1 MEFNYSV
8 ILICLGFAV
17 FLIVKEIRRND
28 TSRIGWRLAASIF
41 MIISLALLI
50 IPITYSTKKL
60 APAHELNL
68 LTEGTSLDPNSYPK
82 QSIHLADLNY
92 HLKLHP
98 EIRKINVYGYGLSD
112 NELKMLKGYQLSF
125 HPVTIPLGFIS
136 VSWPKKL
143 GISAQ
148 LIVQGV
154 YHNPTNKAV
163 KLKLTGL
170 GGDLDSLLIK
180 ANTKSKFS
188 FSTQPKQIGKAVFNL
203 LALQRKDTLSAEPIP
218 FEVIRK
224 PPIRIL
230 ILASFPDFE
239 YKFLKKWLYENQY
252 AVAFKS
258 QISKD
263 KYSTEFLNQK
273 AVNLNQINQDLL
285 KTIDLVIC
293 DEGELTAAISTAVNN
308 GMGLIVRVNN
318 LPLKKVVDHQPLLKD
333 ENGKVV
339 VDSRLSGMG
348 KIITTTIAATYQWQ
362 LAGKQ
367 VDYSRFWS
375 LLFTKSLRKK
385 AEEHTFE
392 IEPKWLTM
400 DEKVRLMVSVSDV
413 EPPLIFVDSVRIAP
427 RQNMELP
434 FLWDG
439 FFWPKISGWHTLTVN
454 QSVENIY
461 SYKRTD
467 WKAIKNF
474 DKLKTTLNFIA
485 NSNKAQLKLEKME
498 YPVVTTVNKWWFFFI
513 FLTMISFLWYEQ
525 RFLANETK
533 ML

>member
-1 MEFNYSV
+1 MEFNYCV
-8 ILICLGFAV
+8 ILICLGFAF

-28 TSRIGWRLAASIF
+28 TSRLVWRLVANIF
-41 MIISLALLI
+41 MVISFALLI
-50 IPITYSTKKL
+50 IPITYSTKMV
-60 APAHELNL
+60 APARELNL
-68 LTEGTSLDPNSYPK
+68 LTEGTSLDSNSYPK
-82 QSIHLADLNY
+82 QGIHLADLNY

-98 EIRKINVYGYGLSD
+98 EIKKINVYGYGLSV
-112 NELKMLKGYQLSF
+112 NELKTLKEYQLTF
-125 HPVTIPLGFIS
+125 HPSTNPSGFIS
-136 VSWPKKL
+136 ASWTKKL
-143 GISAQ
+143 GISTQ
-148 LIVQGV
+148 LVVQGV
-154 YHNPTNKAV
+154 YHNSTNKAV
-163 KLKLTGL
+163 KLKLLGL
-170 GGDLDSLLIK
+170 GDDLDSLSIK
-180 ANTKSKFS
+180 ANTKVKFS

-203 LALQRKDTLSAEPIP
+203 IALRDKDTLSAEPIP
-218 FEVIRK
+218 FEVVRK

-252 AVAFKS
+252 AVAFRS

-273 AVNLNQINQDLL
+273 AVNLNQINEDLL
-285 KTIDLVIC
+285 KSIDLVIC
-293 DEGELTAAISTAVNN
+293 DEGERSVAISTAVNN

-333 ENGKVV
+333 EKGMVI
-339 VDSRLSGMG
+339 VDRRLSGMG
-348 KIITTTIAATYQWQ
+348 KIITTTLSETYQWQ

-392 IEPKWLTM
+392 IDPKWLTM
-400 DEKVRLMVSVSDV
+400 DEQVRLMVSVSDV
-413 EPPLIFVDSVRIAP
+413 KPPLIFIDSVKIAP

-434 FLWDG
+434 FMWDG
-439 FFWPKISGWHTLTVN
+439 FFWPKISGWHILTVN

-461 SYKRTD
+461 CYKRTD

-485 NSNKAQLKLEKME
+485 NSRNAQLKLEKME